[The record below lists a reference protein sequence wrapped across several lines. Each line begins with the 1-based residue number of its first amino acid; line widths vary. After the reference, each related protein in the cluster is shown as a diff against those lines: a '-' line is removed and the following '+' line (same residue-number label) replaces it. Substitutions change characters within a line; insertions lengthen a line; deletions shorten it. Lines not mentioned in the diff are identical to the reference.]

1 MKGKTTITKH
11 LNMQIRITLTLPSR
25 VRNHLRVFDFH
36 FTEDTL
42 QIAHIKS
49 VPYYFFLRRQ
59 LRNSISC
66 LFQNGFQK
74 IFQELWSFLIT
85 IIVNL
90 IINNT
95 NPLMVANF
103 LPFDLFSMTLLT
115 IQRP

>member
-1 MKGKTTITKH
+1 
-11 LNMQIRITLTLPSR
+11 MQITITLTLPSR
-25 VRNHLRVFDFH
+25 VRDHLRVFAFH
-36 FTEDTL
+36 FTEDLL

-49 VPYYFFLRRQ
+49 FPHNFFLRSQ

-85 IIVNL
+85 IIANL

-103 LPFDLFSMTLLT
+103 LPFDSAYHTKTLK
-115 IQRP
+115 